1 MTGLLSGK
9 TPDPILGQDAAEAI
23 LQSALSSGRLSHA
36 YLFAGPR
43 GTGRFS
49 SALAL
54 SAAFI
59 CRKIPDGWC
68 GGCRDCLR
76 IMKLQHPDVRVT
88 FPVLGSTKP
97 DEVADLIEKRGKDGI
112 TRLAVP
118 GNSSIVIDSVREI
131 QSRMA
136 LRSYEGSGKVEI
148 LLDVDTMKHEAANA
162 LLKTLEEPP
171 PGTLMILTAERASGV
186 IPTVRSR
193 AHLVR
198 FGRLPVETI
207 AGIVQERTGVSRQD
221 ALRAAASSDGS
232 AGAALESAREG
243 GVLHEVLEKGF
254 GLLTARDPRAA
265 IPAAR
270 VMAKALGPSGS
281 AGLCSGMAAM
291 LHDLRRTALGL
302 QPVFSTGDAL
312 PGGAGWGSDSIGKAV
327 RIFLECE
334 SRIRAN
340 VSPAAALVAA
350 FTGAWFEL
358 GRGEQAHAER

>member
-1 MTGLLSGK
+1 MTGLLAGK
-9 TPDPILGQDAAEAI
+9 NPDPILGQDAAEAL
-23 LQSALSSGRLSHA
+23 LQSALYSGRLSHA

-59 CRKIPDGWC
+59 CRESPDGWC

-88 FPVLGSTKP
+88 FPVLGSTRP
-97 DEVADLIEKRGKDGI
+97 DEVADLIEKRGRDGF

-118 GNSSIVIDSVREI
+118 GNSSITIDSVREI
-131 QSRMA
+131 QARMA

-148 LLDVDTMKHEAANA
+148 LLDVDTMKQEAANA

-207 AGIVQERTGVSRQD
+207 AEIVQERTGVSRQE

-232 AGAALESAREG
+232 AGAALEAAREG
-243 GVLHEVLEKGF
+243 GALHEMLEKGF
-254 GLLTARDPRAA
+254 DLLTVRDPRAA
-265 IPAAR
+265 LPAAR
-270 VMAKALGPSGS
+270 AMAKTLGLSGS

-291 LHDLRRTALGL
+291 LHDLRRASLGL
-302 QPVFSTGDAL
+302 RPVFSAGDPL
-312 PGGAGWGSDSIGKAV
+312 PGAAAWGADSIGRAV
-327 RIFLECE
+327 RIFLEGE
-334 SRIRAN
+334 KRIRAN
-340 VSPAAALVAA
+340 VSPAAALAAA

-358 GRGEQAHAER
+358 GRDGR